1 MEDLHMKFML
11 ITMMLANPMTYADKA
26 TCETAVDALK
36 SVDIEAVCIPA
47 GIEQQN
53 ATDRMLKNFFDMVT
67 KLENLKAQSYQG
79 GGTTKDAL
87 K

>member
-1 MEDLHMKFML
+1 MKFML
-11 ITMMLANPMTYADKA
+11 ITMMLANPMTYADKK
-26 TCETAVDALK
+26 TCMVAVDALK

-47 GIEQQN
+47 GIEQQS
-53 ATDRMLKNFFDMVT
+53 ASDRMLKNFFDMVT
-67 KLENLKAQSYQG
+67 KLEQLKSQQGAFQG

>member
-1 MEDLHMKFML
+1 MKFML
-11 ITMMLANPMTYADKA
+11 VTMMLANPMTYADKT
-26 TCETAVDALK
+26 TCLEAVDVLK

-47 GIEQQN
+47 GVEQQST
-53 ATDRMLKNFFDMVT
+53 TDRMIANMMKMIDR
-67 KLENLKAQSYQG
+67 LEQRNKKDQGYVG

>member
-1 MEDLHMKFML
+1 MKFML

-26 TCETAVDALK
+26 TCMTAVDALK

-47 GIEQQN
+47 GIEQQS
-53 ATDRMLKNFFDMVT
+53 ASDRMLKNFFDMVT
-67 KLENLKAQSYQG
+67 KLERLKSQQGAFKG
-79 GGTTKDAL
+79 GGTTEDAL

>member
-1 MEDLHMKFML
+1 MKFIL

-26 TCETAVDALK
+26 TCMVAVDALK

-47 GIEQQN
+47 GIEQQS
-53 ATDRMLKNFFDMVT
+53 TSDRMLKNFFDMVT
-67 KLENLKAQSYQG
+67 ELERLKAQQGAFKG
-79 GGTTKDAL
+79 GGTTEDAL

>member
-1 MEDLHMKFML
+1 MKFML
-11 ITMMLANPMTYADKA
+11 VTMMLANPMTYADKE
-26 TCETAVDALK
+26 TCLTAVDALH

-47 GIEQQN
+47 GLEQQN
-53 ATDRMLKNFFDMVT
+53 ASDKMIANMMKIIT
-67 KLENLKAQSYQG
+67 KLESMRLQSQEGAFKG

>member
-1 MEDLHMKFML
+1 MKFML

-26 TCETAVDALK
+26 TCMTAVDALK

-47 GIEQQN
+47 GIEQQS
-53 ATDRMLKNFFDMVT
+53 ASDRMLKNFFDMVT
-67 KLENLKAQSYQG
+67 KLERLKAQQGAFKG
-79 GGTTKDAL
+79 GGTTEDTL

>member
-1 MEDLHMKFML
+1 MKFML

-26 TCETAVDALK
+26 TCMTAVDALK

-47 GIEQQN
+47 GIEQQS
-53 ATDRMLKNFFDMVT
+53 ASDKMLKNFFDMVT
-67 KLENLKAQSYQG
+67 KLERLKAQSYQG
-79 GGTTKDAL
+79 GGTTSDAF

>member
-1 MEDLHMKFML
+1 MKFML

-26 TCETAVDALK
+26 TCMTAVDALK

-47 GIEQQN
+47 GLEQQSASDKMIAN
-53 ATDRMLKNFFDMVT
+53 MMKMIT
-67 KLENLKAQSYQG
+67 KLEQLKAQQGAFQG

>member
-47 GIEQQN
+47 GIEQPN
-53 ATDRMLKNFFDMVT
+53 ATDSMQTNFFAMAT